1 MFQIKAS
8 GSSQAHPTAPKKE
21 TPDITPWPV
30 KTAPAV
36 KVGLKEH
43 ALVG

>member
-1 MFQIKAS
+1 MFQIEAD
-8 GSSQAHPTAPKKE
+8 GSSQAHPTAPKKRNA
-21 TPDITPWPV
+21 DIIGWPA

>member
-1 MFQIKAS
+1 MFQIEAG

-21 TPDITPWPV
+21 TPDITGWPT

-36 KVGLKEH
+36 QVGLKEH